1 MRRYYLPLAALVVIA
16 IVWVAVLGFLST
28 DETKFY
34 GDEYRRPAF
43 DFSLTDHRNRDF
55 ALSDHTGKV
64 ILLNFG
70 FTNCPDICPTTLG
83 MLGEVL
89 DIVGDERA
97 MALFVTVDP
106 ERDTV
111 SKLGTYIPFF
121 HDRIVGLTGS
131 EQAIKQVNDACGT
144 LYSKEQEEASE
155 DDYLV
160 IHSPAVYLI
169 GPGGVMLLRY
179 PKEKLDPKK
188 IADDVKRL
196 LL

>member
-1 MRRYYLPLAALVVIA
+1 MKRHYWVLTALGLIA
-16 IVWVAVLGFLST
+16 LVWVAVLGFLGT
-28 DETKFY
+28 DKGSFH

-43 DFSLTDHRNRDF
+43 DFSLTDHQDREF
-55 ALSDHTGKV
+55 SLSDHSGKV

-70 FTNCPDICPTTLG
+70 FTNCPDVCPTTLG

-89 DIVGDERA
+89 DLVGDEGA
-97 MALFVTVDP
+97 MALFITVDP

-111 SKLGTYIPFF
+111 ARLGAYVPFF
-121 HDRIVGLTGS
+121 HDRIVGLTGP

-144 LYSKEQEEASE
+144 FYSKEQQTSGA
-155 DDYLV
+155 DYGV
-160 IHSPAVYLI
+160 VHSPAVYLI
-169 GPGGVMLLRY
+169 GPGGEMMLRY

-188 IADDVKRL
+188 IAGDVKRL

>member
-1 MRRYYLPLAALVVIA
+1 MKRHYLLLTALVLIA
-16 IVWVAVLGFLST
+16 VVWVAVLGFLGT
-28 DETKFY
+28 DKGSFH

-43 DFSLTDHRNRDF
+43 DFSLTDHQNREF
-55 ALSDHTGKV
+55 SLSDHPDKV

-89 DIVGDERA
+89 DLVGDEGA
-97 MALFVTVDP
+97 MALFITVDP

-111 SKLGTYIPFF
+111 AKLGTYVPFF
-121 HDRIVGLTGS
+121 HDSIIGLTGS
-131 EQAIKQVNDACGT
+131 QQEIKRVNDACGT
-144 LYSKEQEEASE
+144 FYSKEQGASE
-155 DDYLV
+155 SEYGV

-169 GPGGVMLLRY
+169 GPDGEMMLRY

-188 IADDVKRL
+188 IAGDVKRL

>member
-1 MRRYYLPLAALVVIA
+1 MKRHYWLLTVLALIALGWIA
-16 IVWVAVLGFLST
+16 ILGFLRA
-28 DETKFY
+28 DGEQFH
-34 GDEYRRPAF
+34 GDEFHRPAF
-43 DFSLTDHRNRDF
+43 DFSLTDHQSRKF
-55 ALSDHTGKV
+55 SLSDHSGKV

-89 DIVGDERA
+89 DLVGDERV
-97 MALFVTVDP
+97 MALFITVDP

-111 SKLGTYIPFF
+111 ARLGAYIPFF
-121 HDRIVGLTGS
+121 HDRIVGLTGP

-144 LYSKEQEEASE
+144 LYSKEQEASE

-169 GPGGVMLLRY
+169 GPEGEMKFRY
-179 PKEKLDPKK
+179 PKEKLHPKK
-188 IADDVKRL
+188 IADDIKRL

>member
-1 MRRYYLPLAALVVIA
+1 MKRHYWLLTVLALIALGWIA
-16 IVWVAVLGFLST
+16 IFGFLRT
-28 DETKFY
+28 DREQFH
-34 GDEYRRPAF
+34 GDEFHRPAF
-43 DFSLTDHRNRDF
+43 DFSLTDHQDRKF
-55 ALSDHTGKV
+55 SLSDHSGKV

-89 DIVGDERA
+89 DLVGDERV
-97 MALFVTVDP
+97 MVLFITVDP

-111 SKLGTYIPFF
+111 ARLGSYIPFF
-121 HDRIVGLTGS
+121 HDRIVGLTGP

-144 LYSKEQEEASE
+144 FYSKEQEASE
-155 DDYLV
+155 EDYLV

-169 GPGGVMLLRY
+169 GMGGEMMLRY
-179 PKEKLDPKK
+179 PKEKLHPKK
-188 IADDVKRL
+188 IAGDVKRL

>member
-1 MRRYYLPLAALVVIA
+1 MKKYYLPLAALVLIA
-16 IVWVAVLGFLST
+16 LVWFGVLGFLRT
-28 DETKFY
+28 GNGTFH

-43 DFSLTDHRNRDF
+43 DFSLTDHRSQKF
-55 ALSDHTGKV
+55 SLSDHTGKV

-70 FTNCPDICPTTLG
+70 FTNCPDVCPTTLG

-89 DIVGDERA
+89 DLVGDERA
-97 MALFVTVDP
+97 MALFITVDP

-111 SKLGTYIPFF
+111 SKLGDYIPFF
-121 HDRIVGLTGS
+121 HGSIVGLTGS

-144 LYSKEQEEASE
+144 LYSKEQETLE

-169 GPGGVMLLRY
+169 GPGGEIMLRY
-179 PKEKLDPKK
+179 PKEKLDPGK

>member
-16 IVWVAVLGFLST
+16 LVWVAVLGFVRSGKA
-28 DETKFY
+28 EFY
-34 GDEYRRPAF
+34 GDHYPRPAF
-43 DFSLTDHRNRDF
+43 DFSLTDHKNRPF
-55 ALSDHTGKV
+55 SLSDHAGKA

-89 DIVGDERA
+89 DLVGDKRA
-97 MALFVTVDP
+97 MALFITVDP

-111 SKLGTYIPFF
+111 SKLGSYIPFF

-131 EQAIKQVNDACGT
+131 QRQIKRINDSCGT
-144 LYSKEQEEASE
+144 IYSKEPETSE
-155 DDYLV
+155 DDYLI

-169 GPGGVMLLRY
+169 GPEGGMLLRY
-179 PKEKLDPKK
+179 PKEKIHPEK

>member
-1 MRRYYLPLAALVVIA
+1 MKKYYLPLAALALIA
-16 IVWVAVLGFLST
+16 LVWFGILGFLRMDNGT
-28 DETKFY
+28 FH
-34 GDEYRRPAF
+34 GDEFRRPAF
-43 DFSLTDHRNRDF
+43 DFSLTDHRNQKF
-55 ALSDHTGKV
+55 SLSDHAGKV

-70 FTNCPDICPTTLG
+70 FTNCPDVCPTTLG

-97 MALFVTVDP
+97 MALFITVDP

-111 SKLGTYIPFF
+111 SKLGAYIPFF
-121 HDRIVGLTGS
+121 HDSIIGLTGS
-131 EQAIKQVNDACGT
+131 QQAIKQVNDACGT
-144 LYSKEQEEASE
+144 LYSKEQEASE

-169 GPGGVMLLRY
+169 GPGGEIVLRY
-179 PKEKLDPKK
+179 PKEKLDPGK

>member
-1 MRRYYLPLAALVVIA
+1 MKRYYLPLAALVLIA
-16 IVWVAVLGFLST
+16 LVWFAVLGFLST
-28 DETKFY
+28 DKTKFY

-43 DFSLTDHRNRDF
+43 DFSLTDHQNQKF
-55 ALSDHTGKV
+55 SLSDHTGKV

-70 FTNCPDICPTTLG
+70 FTNCPDVCPTTLG

-89 DIVGDERA
+89 DLVGDERA
-97 MALFVTVDP
+97 MALFITVDP

-111 SKLGTYIPFF
+111 SKLGGYIPFF

-131 EQAIKQVNDACGT
+131 QQQIEKVNDACGT
-144 LYSKEQEEASE
+144 FYSKEQEVSE
-155 DDYLV
+155 EDYLV

-169 GPGGVMLLRY
+169 GTGGEIVLRY
-179 PKEKLDPKK
+179 PKEKLDPGK

>member
-16 IVWVAVLGFLST
+16 LVWVAVLGFLRPGKA
-28 DETKFY
+28 EFY
-34 GDEYRRPAF
+34 GDHYRRPAF
-43 DFSLTDHRNRDF
+43 DFSLTDHENRPF
-55 ALSDHTGKV
+55 SLSDHAGKA

-83 MLGEVL
+83 TLGEVL
-89 DIVGDERA
+89 DLVGDKRA
-97 MALFVTVDP
+97 MALFITVDP

-111 SKLGTYIPFF
+111 SKLGDYIPFF

-131 EQAIKQVNDACGT
+131 QQQIKRINDACGT
-144 LYSKEQEEASE
+144 LYSKEQEASE

-169 GPGGVMLLRY
+169 APDGGILLRY
-179 PKEKLDPKK
+179 PKEKLHPRK
-188 IADDVKRL
+188 IADDVRRL

>member
-1 MRRYYLPLAALVVIA
+1 MKKYYLPLAALVLIA
-16 IVWVAVLGFLST
+16 LVWFVVLGFLRT
-28 DETKFY
+28 DNGTFH

-43 DFSLTDHRNRDF
+43 DFSLTDHRNQKF
-55 ALSDHTGKV
+55 SLSDHTGKV

-70 FTNCPDICPTTLG
+70 FTNCPDVCPTTLG

-97 MALFVTVDP
+97 MALFITVDP

-111 SKLGTYIPFF
+111 SKLGAYIPFF

-131 EQAIKQVNDACGT
+131 QQAIKQVNEDCGT
-144 LYSKEQEEASE
+144 LYSKEQEASE
-155 DDYLV
+155 EDYLV

-169 GPGGVMLLRY
+169 GPGGEIVLRY
-179 PKEKLDPKK
+179 PKEKLDPGK